1 MKRLAIVFILLYLLA
16 CGRQEAVPQ
25 ENSSAEKGLE
35 NSARETKVLSDNLKE
50 PETMEFTVLSVDDI
64 KGNFSKKEISK
75 DSIFG
80 FDPKEEILYQD
91 ISDPTLEAFKNIRI
105 TDLKT
110 GERKEVELERTYK
123 YMDAEKVV
131 DGTFYFV
138 GSNTDAGADYVEVH
152 PDGSVKQVALSDF
165 NRIAAFAEKEGF
177 YISLEKVLGENK
189 LENAMYFM
197 EYGGEKAD
205 EILNAA
211 FTLGKDEGVK
221 EGHLYTNFYGMGDTM
236 GFQEL
241 DDYSENVTEAKGS
254 YLLDKEKN
262 TLYEIPFITKL
273 SNYLAGDADLIVN
286 LKAPNP
292 EGEPEEDRCILYKK
306 EGEGYR
312 PYILPG
318 YASSNFI
325 RESRILDDGRLFIH
339 GDVSLDFVDLSEM
352 RAEKISTRQE
362 NLHSF
367 FFSNDG
373 ILSFVEENGDKNY
386 LYWGRVEK

>member
-1 MKRLAIVFILLYLLA
+1 MKKITIVCILLCLLA
-16 CGRQEAVPQ
+16 CGRKEAVPQ
-25 ENSSAEKGLE
+25 GNSAANKGLE

-50 PETMEFTVLSVDDI
+50 PETMELTALSVDDM

-75 DSIFG
+75 DSVFG

-91 ISDPTLEAFKNIRI
+91 ISDPTKEVFKSIRI

-110 GERKEVELERTYK
+110 GERKDVELKQPYK
-123 YMDAEKVV
+123 FIDATKVV
-131 DGTFYFV
+131 DGTFYFI
-138 GSNTDAGADYVEVH
+138 GSNTEGAVDSVEIR
-152 PDGSVKQVALSDF
+152 PDGEVKQVALSDF
-165 NRIAAFAEKEGF
+165 DRIAAFAEKAGF
-177 YISLEKVLGENK
+177 YVSLEKNSGKNK
-189 LENAMYFM
+189 MENAMYFM

-211 FTLGKDEGVK
+211 FTLGKDEKVK
-221 EGHLYTNFYGMGDTM
+221 EGHLYTNFYGMGNTV

-241 DDYSENVTEAKGS
+241 DDYSQNVTEAKGS
-254 YLLDKEKN
+254 YLLDREKN
-262 TLYEIPFITKL
+262 TLYEIPFITRL
-273 SNYLAGDADLIVN
+273 SRYLAGDPDLIVN
-286 LKAPNP
+286 LNAPNT
-292 EGEPEEDRCILYKK
+292 EGEPEEDRCTLYKK
-306 EGEGYR
+306 EGDGYR

-339 GDVSLDFVDLSEM
+339 GDVSLDFVDLSDM
-352 RAEKISTRQE
+352 RAKKISTRQE
-362 NLHSF
+362 NLRSF

-373 ILSFVEENGDKNY
+373 ILSFVEEDGDKNY

>member
-1 MKRLAIVFILLYLLA
+1 MKKFAIVCILLCLLA
-16 CGRQEAVPQ
+16 CGRQEALPQ
-25 ENSSAEKGLE
+25 ENSGANKGLE

-50 PETMEFTVLSVDDI
+50 PETMELTALSVDEM

-75 DSIFG
+75 DSVFG

-91 ISDPTLEAFKNIRI
+91 ISDPTKEVFKSIRI

-110 GERKEVELERTYK
+110 GERKDVELKQPYK
-123 YMDAEKVV
+123 FIDATKVV
-131 DGTFYFV
+131 DGTFYFI
-138 GSNTDAGADYVEVH
+138 GSNTEGAVDSVEIR
-152 PDGSVKQVALSDF
+152 PDGEVEQVALSDF

-177 YISLEKVLGENK
+177 YVSLEKVLGENK

-197 EYGGEKAD
+197 KYGAEKAD
-205 EILNAA
+205 EIVNEA
-211 FTLGKDEGVK
+211 FTLGKDEKVK
-221 EGHLYTNFYGMGDTM
+221 EGHLFTNFYGMGNTV

-254 YLLDKEKN
+254 YLLDREKN

-273 SNYLAGDADLIVN
+273 STYLAGDADLIVN
-286 LKAPNP
+286 LNAPNLK
-292 EGEPEEDRCILYKK
+292 GEPEEDRCTLYKK
-306 EGEGYR
+306 EGDGYR
-312 PYILPG
+312 PYVLPG

-339 GDVSLDFVDLSEM
+339 GDVSLDFVDLSDM
-352 RAEKISTRQE
+352 KGQKISTRQE
-362 NLHSF
+362 NLRSV

-373 ILSFVEENGDKNY
+373 ILSFVEEEGDKNY
-386 LYWGRVEK
+386 LYWGRVAE

>member
-1 MKRLAIVFILLYLLA
+1 MKKFAIACILLCLLA
-16 CGRQEAVPQ
+16 CGRQGAVPQ
-25 ENSSAEKGLE
+25 GNSAAEKGLE
-35 NSARETKVLSDNLKE
+35 NFAGETKVLSDNLKE
-50 PETMEFTVLSVDDI
+50 PETMELTALSADEI

-75 DSIFG
+75 DSVLG
-80 FDPKEEILYQD
+80 FDPKEKILYQD
-91 ISDPTLEAFKNIRI
+91 LSDPTKEVFKSIRI

-110 GERKEVELERTYK
+110 GERKDVELKQPYK
-123 YMDAEKVV
+123 FIDATKVV
-131 DGTFYFV
+131 DGTFYFI
-138 GSNTDAGADYVEVH
+138 GSNTEGAVDSVEIR
-152 PDGSVKQVALSDF
+152 PDGEVEQVALSDF

-197 EYGGEKAD
+197 KYGAEKAD
-205 EILNAA
+205 KIVNEA
-211 FTLGKDEGVK
+211 FTLGKDEKVK
-221 EGHLYTNFYGMGDTM
+221 EGHLFTNFYGMGNTV

-241 DDYSENVTEAKGS
+241 DDYSENVTEAKSS
-254 YLLDKEKN
+254 YLLDRGKN
-262 TLYEIPFITKL
+262 TLYEIPFITNL

-286 LKAPNP
+286 LNAPNP
-292 EGEPEEDRCILYKK
+292 KGEPEEDRCTLYKK
-306 EGEGYR
+306 EGDGYR

-352 RAEKISTRQE
+352 KAKKISTRQE
-362 NLHSF
+362 NLRSV

-373 ILSFVEENGDKNY
+373 ILSFVEEEGDKNY
-386 LYWGRVEK
+386 LYWGRVAK

>member
-1 MKRLAIVFILLYLLA
+1 MKKLTIVCILLCLLA
-16 CGRQEAVPQ
+16 CGRKEAVPQ
-25 ENSSAEKGLE
+25 GDSGANKGLE
-35 NSARETKVLSDNLKE
+35 NLARETKVLSDILKE
-50 PETMEFTVLSVDDI
+50 PETMEFTVLSADDI

-75 DSIFG
+75 DSVFG

-91 ISDPTLEAFKNIRI
+91 ISDPTKEVFKSIRI

-110 GERKEVELERTYK
+110 GEGHDVELERAYK

-131 DGTFYFV
+131 DGTFYFI
-138 GSNTDAGADYVEVH
+138 GSNTDAGVDYVEVH

-165 NRIAAFAEKEGF
+165 DRIAAFAEKEGF
-177 YISLEKVLGENK
+177 YVSLEKTLGKNK
-189 LENAMYFM
+189 LKNAMYFM
-197 EYGGEKAD
+197 KYGGEKAD
-205 EILNAA
+205 EIVNTA
-211 FTLGKDEGVK
+211 FALGKDEGVK
-221 EGHLYTNFYGMGDTM
+221 EGHLFTNFYGMGNTV

-254 YLLDKEKN
+254 YLLGREKN

-273 SNYLAGDADLIVN
+273 SNYLAGDPELIVN
-286 LKAPNP
+286 LNARDP
-292 EGEPEEDRCILYKK
+292 EGDPEKDRCTLYKK
-306 EGEGYR
+306 EGDEYR

-318 YASSNFI
+318 YDYSNFL
-325 RESRILDDGRLFIH
+325 RETRILDDGRLFIH

-352 RAEKISTRQE
+352 RATKISTRQE
-362 NLHSF
+362 NLRSF

-373 ILSFVEENGDKNY
+373 ILSFVEEEGDKNY

>member
-1 MKRLAIVFILLYLLA
+1 MKKLTIVCILLCLLA
-16 CGRQEAVPQ
+16 CGRQKAVPQ
-25 ENSSAEKGLE
+25 GNSAAEKGLE
-35 NSARETKVLSDNLKE
+35 YLAGETKVLSDNLKE
-50 PETMEFTVLSVDDI
+50 PETMKFTALYVDDI

-75 DSIFG
+75 DSVFG

-110 GERKEVELERTYK
+110 GEGRDVELERTYK

-131 DGTFYFV
+131 DGTFYFI

-152 PDGSVKQVALSDF
+152 PDGSVKRVALSDF
-165 NRIAAFAEKEGF
+165 DRIAVFAEKEGF

-221 EGHLYTNFYGMGDTM
+221 EGHLYTNFYGMGNTV

-254 YLLDKEKN
+254 YLLDREKN

-273 SNYLAGDADLIVN
+273 SNYLAGDPELIVN
-286 LKAPNP
+286 LNAPNP
-292 EGEPEEDRCILYKK
+292 EGDPEKDRCTLYKK
-306 EGEGYR
+306 EGDGYT

-318 YASSNFI
+318 YAYSNFL
-325 RESRILDDGRLFIH
+325 RESRILDDGRLFID
-339 GDVSLDFVDLSEM
+339 GDMSLDFVDLSEM
-352 RAEKISTRQE
+352 RAKKISLRQE
-362 NLHSF
+362 NLGSV

-373 ILSFVEENGDKNY
+373 ILSFVEKDGDKNY

>member
-1 MKRLAIVFILLYLLA
+1 MKRLAIVFILLCLLA

-177 YISLEKVLGENK
+177 YVSLEKVLGENK

-211 FTLGKDEGVK
+211 FTLGRDERVK

-254 YLLDKEKN
+254 YLLDREKN

-273 SNYLAGDADLIVN
+273 SNYLAGDPELIVN
-286 LKAPNP
+286 LNAPNSK
-292 EGEPEEDRCILYKK
+292 GEPQEDRCTLYKK

-325 RESRILDDGRLFIH
+325 RESRILEDGRLFIH

-373 ILSFVEENGDKNY
+373 ILSFVEEDGDKNY

>member
-1 MKRLAIVFILLYLLA
+1 MKKFTIVCILLCLLA
-16 CGRQEAVPQ
+16 CGRQKALPQ
-25 ENSSAEKGLE
+25 GNSGAEKGLE
-35 NSARETKVLSDNLKE
+35 NLAGETKVLSDNLKE
-50 PETMEFTVLSVDDI
+50 PETMEVTALSADEI

-75 DSIFG
+75 DSVLG

-91 ISDPTLEAFKNIRI
+91 ISDPTKEVFKSIRI

-110 GERKEVELERTYK
+110 GERKDVELKQPYK
-123 YMDAEKVV
+123 FIDATKVV
-131 DGTFYFV
+131 DGTFYFI
-138 GSNTDAGADYVEVH
+138 GSNTEGAVDSVEIR
-152 PDGSVKQVALSDF
+152 PDGEVEQVALSDF

-197 EYGGEKAD
+197 KYGAEKAD
-205 EILNAA
+205 KIVNEA
-211 FTLGKDEGVK
+211 FTLGKDEKVK
-221 EGHLYTNFYGMGDTM
+221 EGHLFTNFYGMGNTV

-241 DDYSENVTEAKGS
+241 DDYSENVTEAKSS
-254 YLLDKEKN
+254 YLLDRGKN
-262 TLYEIPFITKL
+262 TLYEIPFITNL

-286 LKAPNP
+286 LNAPNP
-292 EGEPEEDRCILYKK
+292 KGEPEEDRCTLYKK
-306 EGEGYR
+306 EGDGYR

-352 RAEKISTRQE
+352 KAKKISTRQE
-362 NLHSF
+362 NLRSV

-373 ILSFVEENGDKNY
+373 ILSFVEEEGDKNY
-386 LYWGRVEK
+386 LYWGRVAK

>member
-1 MKRLAIVFILLYLLA
+1 M
-16 CGRQEAVPQ
+16 PQ
-25 ENSSAEKGLE
+25 GDSGAEKGLD
-35 NSARETKVLSDNLKE
+35 NSARETKVLSDILKE
-50 PETMEFTVLSVDDI
+50 PKTMEFTVLSADEI
-64 KGNFSKKEISK
+64 KEGFSKKEISK
-75 DSIFG
+75 DSVFG

-110 GERKEVELERTYK
+110 GEDRDVELERSYK

-131 DGTFYFV
+131 DGTFYFI

-152 PDGSVKQVALSDF
+152 PDGKMKQVALSDF
-165 NRIAAFAEKEGF
+165 DRIAAFAEKEGF
-177 YISLEKVLGENK
+177 YVSLEKMLGENK

-197 EYGGEKAD
+197 AYGGEKAE

-211 FTLGKDEGVK
+211 FTLGKDEGVR
-221 EGHLYTNFYGMGDTM
+221 EGHLYTNFYGMGNTV

-254 YLLDKEKN
+254 YLLDREKN
-262 TLYEIPFITKL
+262 ILYEIPFITRL
-273 SNYLAGDADLIVN
+273 SRYLAGDPELIVN
-286 LKAPNP
+286 LNAPNT
-292 EGEPEEDRCILYKK
+292 EGEPEEDRCTLYKK
-306 EGEGYR
+306 EGDGYR

-325 RESRILDDGRLFIH
+325 RESRILEDGRLFIH

-352 RAEKISTRQE
+352 RAKTISTRQE
-362 NLHSF
+362 NLRSV
-367 FFSNDG
+367 FFSNEG
-373 ILSFVEENGDKNY
+373 ILSFVEEEGDENY